1 MNKPVTLL
9 LATLLAPLSG
19 QLCAQES
26 VTMDGKQYSTIE
38 VNGQTYL
45 IPDNGS
51 KKRVARS
58 LDGKTPQQTPQQTLR
73 RGDVLMQGAASPE
86 LTVSGTLLVE
96 ADDATAKALATRH
109 GLNFKQSSGG
119 IALLEAKSGT
129 DLNAIAT
136 KLKSEGVNVQIE
148 LSGAEQQPK

>member
-51 KKRVARS
+51 KKLVARS
-58 LDGKTPQQTPQQTLR
+58 LDSKVPQQTLR

-96 ADDATAKALATRH
+96 ADDASAKALATRH
-109 GLNFKQSSGG
+109 SLNFKQSSGG
-119 IALLEAKSGT
+119 IALLEAKPGT

>member
-58 LDGKTPQQTPQQTLR
+58 LDSKVPQQTLR

-96 ADDATAKALATRH
+96 ADDASAKALATRH

-129 DLNAIAT
+129 DLNAITT

>member
-19 QLCAQES
+19 QLCAEES

-58 LDGKTPQQTPQQTLR
+58 LDSKVPQQTLR

-96 ADDATAKALATRH
+96 ADDASAKELATRH
-109 GLNFKQSSGG
+109 SLNFKQSSGG
-119 IALLEAKSGT
+119 IALLETKPGT

>member
-19 QLCAQES
+19 QLCAEES

-58 LDGKTPQQTPQQTLR
+58 LDSKAPQQTLR

-96 ADDATAKALATRH
+96 ADDASAKALATRH

-119 IALLEAKSGT
+119 IALLEAKPGT

-136 KLKSEGVNVQIE
+136 KLQSEGVNVQIE

>member
-58 LDGKTPQQTPQQTLR
+58 LDGKAPQQTLR

-109 GLNFKQSSGG
+109 GLSFKQISGG
-119 IALLEAKSGT
+119 IALLEAKPGT

-136 KLKSEGVNVQIE
+136 QLQSEGVKVQIE
-148 LSGAEQQPK
+148 LAGALKQPK

>member
-19 QLCAQES
+19 QLCAEES

-58 LDGKTPQQTPQQTLR
+58 LDDKVPQQSLR

-96 ADDATAKALATRH
+96 ADDTSAKALATRH

>member
-9 LATLLAPLSG
+9 LATLLVPLSG
-19 QLCAQES
+19 QLYAQES
-26 VTMDGKQYSTIE
+26 ITMDGKQYSTIE

-58 LDGKTPQQTPQQTLR
+58 LDSKVPQQTLR

-96 ADDATAKALATRH
+96 ADDASAKALATRH

-136 KLKSEGVNVQIE
+136 KLQSEGVKVQIE

>member
-19 QLCAQES
+19 QLCAEES

-58 LDGKTPQQTPQQTLR
+58 LDSKVPQQTLR

-109 GLNFKQSSGG
+109 SLNFKQSSGG
-119 IALLEAKSGT
+119 IALLEAKPGT
-129 DLNAIAT
+129 DLNAVAT
-136 KLKSEGVNVQIE
+136 ALKQEGVKVQIE
-148 LSGAEQQPK
+148 LAGALKQPK

>member
-19 QLCAQES
+19 QLCAEES
-26 VTMDGKQYSTIE
+26 VTMDDKQYSTIE

-45 IPDNGS
+45 IPDNGI
-51 KKRVARS
+51 KKRVTRS
-58 LDGKTPQQTPQQTLR
+58 LDGKAPQQTLR

-96 ADDATAKALATRH
+96 ADDATARTLATRH

>member
-26 VTMDGKQYSTIE
+26 ITMDGKQYSTIE

-58 LDGKTPQQTPQQTLR
+58 LDSKVPQQTLR

-96 ADDATAKALATRH
+96 ADDTSAKALATRH

-119 IALLEAKSGT
+119 IALLEAKPGT

>member
-19 QLCAQES
+19 QLYAEES

-58 LDGKTPQQTPQQTLR
+58 LDSKVPQQTLR

-96 ADDATAKALATRH
+96 ADDASAKALATRH

-148 LSGAEQQPK
+148 LAGALKQPK

>member
-51 KKRVARS
+51 KRRVARS
-58 LDGKTPQQTPQQTLR
+58 LDSKVPQQTLR

-96 ADDATAKALATRH
+96 ADDTSAKALATRH

>member
-26 VTMDGKQYSTIE
+26 ITMDGKQYSTIE

-51 KKRVARS
+51 KKRVTRS
-58 LDGKTPQQTPQQTLR
+58 LDSKVPQQTLR

-119 IALLEAKSGT
+119 IALLEAKPGT

>member
-19 QLCAQES
+19 QLCAEES

-58 LDGKTPQQTPQQTLR
+58 LDDKVPQQSLR

-96 ADDATAKALATRH
+96 ADDNQASALANRH
-109 GLNFKQSSGG
+109 GLRFKQSSGG
-119 IALLEAKSGT
+119 IALLEAKPGT
-129 DLNAIAT
+129 DLNAVAT
-136 KLKSEGVNVQIE
+136 ALKQEGVKVQIE
-148 LSGAEQQPK
+148 LAGALKRPK

>member
-26 VTMDGKQYSTIE
+26 ITMDGKQYSTIE

-58 LDGKTPQQTPQQTLR
+58 LDSKVPQQTLR

-136 KLKSEGVNVQIE
+136 KLKSKGVKVQIE

>member
-19 QLCAQES
+19 QLCAEES

-58 LDGKTPQQTPQQTLR
+58 LDGKAPQQTLR

-109 GLNFKQSSGG
+109 GLSFKQSSGG
-119 IALLEAKSGT
+119 IALLGAKPGT

>member
-1 MNKPVTLL
+1 MKHSLLSLALASL
-9 LATLLAPLSG
+9 LASVS
-19 QLCAQES
+19 AQATAEES
-26 VTMDGKQYSTIE
+26 VVIEGKQYSTIE

-45 IPDNGS
+45 TPDNGS

-58 LDGKTPQQTPQQTLR
+58 LDGKAPQQTLR

-96 ADDATAKALATRH
+96 ADDASAKALATRH
-109 GLNFKQSSGG
+109 SLNFKQSSGG
-119 IALLEAKSGT
+119 IALLEAKPGT

>member
-19 QLCAQES
+19 QLCAEES

-51 KKRVARS
+51 KKRIARS
-58 LDGKTPQQTPQQTLR
+58 LDSKAPQQTLR

-96 ADDATAKALATRH
+96 ADDASATALASRH
-109 GLNFKQSSGG
+109 GLSFKQSSGG
-119 IALLEAKSGT
+119 IALLEAKPGT

-136 KLKSEGVNVQIE
+136 QLKSEGMKVQIE

>member
-19 QLCAQES
+19 QLCAEES

-38 VNGQTYL
+38 VNGQTYF

-58 LDGKTPQQTPQQTLR
+58 LDDKVPQQSLR

-96 ADDATAKALATRH
+96 ADDATAKALASRH

-136 KLKSEGVNVQIE
+136 KLQSEGVKVQIE
-148 LSGAEQQPK
+148 LSGAERQPK

>member
-58 LDGKTPQQTPQQTLR
+58 LDSKVPQQTLR

-96 ADDATAKALATRH
+96 ADDASAKALATRH

-119 IALLEAKSGT
+119 IALLEAKPGT

-136 KLKSEGVNVQIE
+136 KLQSEGVKVQIE

>member
-51 KKRVARS
+51 KQRVARS
-58 LDGKTPQQTPQQTLR
+58 LDSKVPQQTLR

-96 ADDATAKALATRH
+96 ADDASAKALATRH

-119 IALLEAKSGT
+119 IALLEAKPGT

>member
-19 QLCAQES
+19 QLCAED
-26 VTMDGKQYSTIE
+26 VTMDGKQYNTIE

-51 KKRVARS
+51 KTRVARS
-58 LDGKTPQQTPQQTLR
+58 LDSKVPQQTLR

-96 ADDATAKALATRH
+96 ADDANATALASRH
-109 GLNFKQSSGG
+109 GLSFKQSSGG
-119 IALLEAKSGT
+119 IALLEAKPGS

-136 KLKSEGVNVQIE
+136 KLRSEGVKVQIE
-148 LSGAEQQPK
+148 LSGAIKQPK

>member
-26 VTMDGKQYSTIE
+26 ITMDGKQYSTIE

-58 LDGKTPQQTPQQTLR
+58 LDSKVPQQTLR

-86 LTVSGTLLVE
+86 LTVSGPLLVE

>member
-26 VTMDGKQYSTIE
+26 VTMDGKQYSIIE

-58 LDGKTPQQTPQQTLR
+58 LDSKVPQQTLR

-96 ADDATAKALATRH
+96 ADDASAKALATRH
-109 GLNFKQSSGG
+109 SLNFKQSSGG
-119 IALLEAKSGT
+119 IALLEAKPGT

>member
-58 LDGKTPQQTPQQTLR
+58 LDSKVPQQTLR

-96 ADDATAKALATRH
+96 ADDASAKALATRH
-109 GLNFKQSSGG
+109 SLNFKQSSGG
-119 IALLEAKSGT
+119 IALLEAKPGT

-136 KLKSEGVNVQIE
+136 KLKSEGVKVQIE

>member
-19 QLCAQES
+19 QLCAEES

-58 LDGKTPQQTPQQTLR
+58 LDDKVPQQSLR

-96 ADDATAKALATRH
+96 ADDATPKALAMRH

>member
-58 LDGKTPQQTPQQTLR
+58 LDNKVPQQTLR

-96 ADDATAKALATRH
+96 ADDASAKALATRH
-109 GLNFKQSSGG
+109 SLNFKQSSAG
-119 IALLEAKSGT
+119 IALLEAKPGT

>member
-19 QLCAQES
+19 QLCAEES
-26 VTMDGKQYSTIE
+26 ITMDGKQYSTIE

-58 LDGKTPQQTPQQTLR
+58 LDSKVPQQTLR

>member
-58 LDGKTPQQTPQQTLR
+58 LDSKVPQQTLR

-86 LTVSGTLLVE
+86 PTVSGTLLVE
-96 ADDATAKALATRH
+96 ADDATAKALASRH

-119 IALLEAKSGT
+119 IALLEAKPGT
-129 DLNAIAT
+129 DLNAIST
-136 KLKSEGVNVQIE
+136 KLQSEGVKVQIE

>member
-58 LDGKTPQQTPQQTLR
+58 LDGKAPQQTLR

-109 GLNFKQSSGG
+109 GLSFKQSSGG
-119 IALLEAKSGT
+119 IALLEAKPGT

-136 KLKSEGVNVQIE
+136 KLKGEGVKVQIE

>member
-58 LDGKTPQQTPQQTLR
+58 LDGKAPQQTLR

-96 ADDATAKALATRH
+96 ADDASAKALASRH
-109 GLNFKQSSGG
+109 GLSFKQISGG
-119 IALLEAKSGT
+119 IALLEAKPGT

>member
-26 VTMDGKQYSTIE
+26 ITMDGKQYSTIE

-58 LDGKTPQQTPQQTLR
+58 LDSKVPQQTLR

-96 ADDATAKALATRH
+96 ADDASAKALATRH

-136 KLKSEGVNVQIE
+136 KLKSEGVKVQIE

>member
-38 VNGQTYL
+38 VNGQTYI

-58 LDGKTPQQTPQQTLR
+58 LDSKVPQQTLR

-96 ADDATAKALATRH
+96 ADDASAKALATRH

>member
-19 QLCAQES
+19 QLCAEES

-58 LDGKTPQQTPQQTLR
+58 LDGKAPQQTLR
-73 RGDVLMQGAASPE
+73 RGDVLLQGAASPE

-136 KLKSEGVNVQIE
+136 QLQSEGVKVQIE
-148 LSGAEQQPK
+148 LSGAGQQRK

>member
-58 LDGKTPQQTPQQTLR
+58 LDSKVPQQTLR
-73 RGDVLMQGAASPE
+73 RGDVLMQGAASSE

-96 ADDATAKALATRH
+96 ADDASAKALATRH

-119 IALLEAKSGT
+119 IALLEAKPGT

>member
-58 LDGKTPQQTPQQTLR
+58 LDSKVPQQTLR

-86 LTVSGTLLVE
+86 LTVSGTLLLE
-96 ADDATAKALATRH
+96 ADDASAKALATRY

-136 KLKSEGVNVQIE
+136 KLQSEGVKVQIE